1 MYIERWNRHQ
11 PSPYLIRHL
20 SGVAIKIMEMERR
33 ETDAGASTQV
43 YDCNLLLVSQNEG
56 ASKEVD

>member
-1 MYIERWNRHQ
+1 
-11 PSPYLIRHL
+11 
-20 SGVAIKIMEMERR
+20 MEMERR